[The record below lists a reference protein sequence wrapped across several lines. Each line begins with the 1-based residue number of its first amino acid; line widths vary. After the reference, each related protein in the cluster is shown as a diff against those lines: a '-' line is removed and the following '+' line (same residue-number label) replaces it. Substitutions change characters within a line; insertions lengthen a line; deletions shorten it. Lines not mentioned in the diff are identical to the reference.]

1 MSAGLPGLGLGGLF
15 FIFSALMAPIPEL
28 WRTLRGRS
36 DLAAWRVVGRQ
47 FAQAVL
53 MVAVMDLAL
62 RFSYLALSE
71 TGLGNPPP
79 ADSGTVLP
87 LVLIGITSA
96 LLSMVVIGAKLAELV
111 GRIRTDKRRVP
122 PRRPVEPAAQALSR
136 SVSKR
141 RRRPRLAI
149 MLMTRRSR
157 SRPGLIVSGYWSR
170 IIDR

>member
-15 FIFSALMAPIPEL
+15 FIFSALVAPIPEL

-71 TGLGNPPP
+71 TGLGNPPS
-79 ADSGTVLP
+79 AGGGTVLP
-87 LVLIGITSA
+87 LTLLGITSA
-96 LLSMVVIGAKLAELV
+96 LLSMVVMGAKLAELV
-111 GRIRTDKRRVP
+111 GRIRTGGRRVTP
-122 PRRPVEPAAQALSR
+122 GRPVEPAAQAVAS

-141 RRRPRLAI
+141 SRRPRLAI
-149 MLMTRRSR
+149 VLITRRSR
-157 SRPGLIVSGYWSR
+157 SRPGLIVSGYSRR
-170 IIDR
+170 IIER